1 MENGCGKRFH
11 QLLEKVGKTVEKT
24 IMAGS
29 VGGDNLNGWRCHLEK
44 PQDAI
49 IYRKQS
55 VKSGFGKGKAMST
68 SDAEGAAGEGP
79 AAAELKLAL
88 KAFKKRLKLTQLDS
102 DSRLGVGPLSGG
114 SSWSIA
120 AIVPPN
126 QYPQAVWDA
135 LVKQGKLKSAGH
147 GMYSLVQP

>member
-1 MENGCGKRFH
+1 
-11 QLLEKVGKTVEKT
+11 
-24 IMAGS
+24 
-29 VGGDNLNGWRCHLEK
+29 
-44 PQDAI
+44 
-49 IYRKQS
+49 
-55 VKSGFGKGKAMST
+55 MST
-68 SDAEGAAGEGP
+68 TDAGGAAGDGP
-79 AAAELKLAL
+79 SAAELKLAL

-126 QYPQAVWDA
+126 QYPQTVWDA